1 MKILENE
8 KFKLECNL
16 KMVERE
22 LFNEKN
28 RFQTADLKWQETE
41 HKFSAIERTNQ
52 LLEKELHSIRFKYE
66 HILGEQTKIDLNTQ
80 ETVMKLQKKIAE
92 QRQIILDLQ
101 LVEQEN
107 HILQSQANQNLR
119 MAGAKL
125 KRDDDQR
132 GVQSPTNGLNM
143 NAEIVDRLVS
153 LETEFQKLQRPSSG
167 AFSTQKQ
174 HSSEFNN
181 PSNVDSIKH
190 KLQEEFDQGL
200 QEINSALGKVFQTRR
215 EVDQEREINQEIL
228 RKTYENRLEELSKQI
243 KRRC

>member
-1 MKILENE
+1 
-8 KFKLECNL
+8 
-16 KMVERE
+16 MVERE

-28 RFQTADLKWQETE
+28 RYQTADLKWQETE
-41 HKFSAIERTNQ
+41 HKLSAIERTNQ
-52 LLEKELHSIRFKYE
+52 LLEKELKSIRLKYE
-66 HILGEQTKIDLNTQ
+66 HILGEQTKMDLNTQ
-80 ETVMKLQKKIAE
+80 ETVMKLQTKIAE
-92 QRQIILDLQ
+92 QRQMILDLQ

-119 MAGAKL
+119 MAGTKL
-125 KRDDDQR
+125 KMDEVQR
-132 GVQSPTNGLNM
+132 GVLSPTTNGLNM

-153 LETEFQKLQRPSSG
+153 LETEVQKLQRPSRD

-174 HSSEFNN
+174 YSREVND
-181 PSNVDSIKH
+181 PSNVDSIKR

-215 EVDQEREINQEIL
+215 EVDQEREINQDIL